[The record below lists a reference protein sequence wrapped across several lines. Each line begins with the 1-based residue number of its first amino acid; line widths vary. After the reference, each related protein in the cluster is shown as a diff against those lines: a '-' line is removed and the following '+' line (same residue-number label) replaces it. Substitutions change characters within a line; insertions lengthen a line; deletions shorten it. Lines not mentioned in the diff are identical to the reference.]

1 MDEHIPEHM
10 EHLLASTKI
19 GDLHYEGLWYRDEGG
34 WQKHTVFPLTHD
46 HWALAQAVGFFT
58 RDELLAAV
66 APFQD
71 DPFEGRF

>member
-1 MDEHIPEHM
+1 MDEHM
-10 EHLLASTKI
+10 EHLLASSKI
-19 GDLHYEGLWYRDEGG
+19 GDLHYGGLWYQDEDGV
-34 WQKHTVFPLTHD
+34 WQNHAVFPLTHD

-58 RDELLAAV
+58 YEELLAAV